1 MLTSDL
7 VRVRLPRGGIIAPTF
22 IKPNSKDLLETAEI
36 LVGLLNDALAEGWTK
51 GQVDQAITEAIGDR
65 RDQKLIRGVAKIIL
79 DRCTFEVATPLPP
92 AELREAVFL
101 AAHAAGGVSLT
112 AGPLGHATCDTV
124 MLDVAQSMN
133 MDPNDLAAALYGDL
147 PDEQRLTAF
156 DAR

>member
-79 DRCTFEVATPLPP
+79 DRCTFEVARRLAYRRSSRPCN
-92 AELREAVFL
+92 LR
-101 AAHAAGGVSLT
+101 H
-112 AGPLGHATCDTV
+112 
-124 MLDVAQSMN
+124 
-133 MDPNDLAAALYGDL
+133 
-147 PDEQRLTAF
+147 R
-156 DAR
+156 DARRGPVDEHGPERPGCRAVRRPSG